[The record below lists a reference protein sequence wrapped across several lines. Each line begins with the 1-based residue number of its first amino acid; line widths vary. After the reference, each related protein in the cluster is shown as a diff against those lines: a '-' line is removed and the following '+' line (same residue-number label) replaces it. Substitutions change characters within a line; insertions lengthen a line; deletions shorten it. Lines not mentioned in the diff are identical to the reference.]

1 MNNLLYYECV
11 KNITA
16 SDGTAHAPTARPPGA
31 QPLVLVHGLFG
42 SGSNLG
48 SLARL
53 FIHERPVYLVDLP
66 NHGRSPWITDTSY
79 PTAAAFLH
87 RTLQQIS
94 KESGGEELHVFG
106 HSMGGKVVMALG
118 LLQNPSSSP
127 SQTQETEG
135 DYRIASLIIGDIAPR
150 RYDAGH
156 NVYFNVMSE
165 MPAVTSRKEADDYM
179 AGSVENP
186 VLRSFL
192 LKNLERQHDGTFIW
206 KLNLKGLL
214 EGYSAILGWDIT
226 EEHTSHIPILFL
238 RGTESEYIVPSRDR
252 QLIWSYFSHARIENV
267 SNSGHWIH
275 TEQPAQVYELMNAFI
290 CG

>member
-16 SDGTAHAPTARPPGA
+16 SDGTAHARPAGA

-94 KESGGEELHVFG
+94 EESGVEELHVFG

-118 LLQNPSSSP
+118 LLQNPSPSQMQQNLSP

-150 RYDAGH
+150 RYDA
-156 NVYFNVMSE
+156 
-165 MPAVTSRKEADDYM
+165 
-179 AGSVENP
+179 
-186 VLRSFL
+186 
-192 LKNLERQHDGTFIW
+192 
-206 KLNLKGLL
+206 
-214 EGYSAILGWDIT
+214 
-226 EEHTSHIPILFL
+226 
-238 RGTESEYIVPSRDR
+238 
-252 QLIWSYFSHARIENV
+252 
-267 SNSGHWIH
+267 
-275 TEQPAQVYELMNAFI
+275 
-290 CG
+290 